1 MTTAP
6 KTEEKNPPKK
16 ASNTFPTFDEL
27 KHQWQTI
34 CTKKKTN
41 RK

>member
-6 KTEEKNPPKK
+6 KPKEKNNLKK
-16 ASNTFPTFDEL
+16 ASNDFPTFDEL
-27 KHQWQTI
+27 KYQWRTI
-34 CTKKKTN
+34 CTKKKAS